1 MHGQVCQAM
10 RVFCCEIE
18 VSLMPANSRSSSE
31 TVKDALLWGVGVV
44 APILLML
51 ILLWWVVR

>member
-1 MHGQVCQAM
+1 MVRCVQQCE
-10 RVFCCEIE
+10 CCE
-18 VSLMPANSRSSSE
+18 VSLMPAKPRPISG

-51 ILLWWVVR
+51 IILWW